1 MLMVLTSRSV
11 MLQSLSRYRF
21 IQRSRS
27 DNQCC
32 DNIRFLASIAHHPFN
47 HPCIQTPI
55 HSNTM
60 SLIFEFAL
68 LGLFM
73 FGLFATFRFLVRRAS
88 GNRFFKYGMAL
99 TLLAAFL
106 LFWVNGAVGIIG
118 SENNDANMLYLGVV
132 LIVFGGI
139 VLVRFTALKMKRVA
153 LAAACAMVMI
163 AVVALAT
170 GLGVSGPIWPW
181 DVVWITAFF
190 SGMWFLASWFF
201 NKAEQSPS
209 REISPEADSITQARE
224 AL

>member
-1 MLMVLTSRSV
+1 
-11 MLQSLSRYRF
+11 
-21 IQRSRS
+21 
-27 DNQCC
+27 
-32 DNIRFLASIAHHPFN
+32 
-47 HPCIQTPI
+47 
-55 HSNTM
+55 M